1 MVHKIIHGP
10 RANKAKKIRKKTNC
24 VYISSIVGLGVGWV
38 YLCVFKTEKGIALF
52 FDYIYIFFLLL
63 PCHRAHPYIRQ
74 QQQQQP
80 KTNIHYSQRVA
91 VTTEG
96 GGRAR
101 GYIAEKDY
109 KIYNRF
115 SFCLCHNKIYRG
127 AQSLVLVS

>member
-1 MVHKIIHGP
+1 MDQGP
-10 RANKAKKIRKKTNC
+10 TKQQQQNKRKKLT
-24 VYISSIVGLGVGWV
+24 VFISRLLWGWV

-52 FDYIYIFFLLL
+52 FDYILYFFLLL

-74 QQQQQP
+74 QQP
-80 KTNIHYSQRVA
+80 KTNIHYTQRVA